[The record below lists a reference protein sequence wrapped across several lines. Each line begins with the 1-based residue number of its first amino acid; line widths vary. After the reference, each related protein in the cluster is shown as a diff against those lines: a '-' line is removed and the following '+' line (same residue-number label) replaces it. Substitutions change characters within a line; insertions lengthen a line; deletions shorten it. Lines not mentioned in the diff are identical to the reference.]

1 MPLLLQKALP
11 ILTLAMSLPL
21 FLSFQLKRP
30 PEFLE
35 GLPFVFLWSWGVLSA
50 ITLPFLMVLES
61 ACCVWLLW
69 HRGEERALVTLHA
82 TAIVI
87 SVLAQI
93 VFVAARS
100 SGA

>member
-35 GLPFVFLWSWGVLSA
+35 GAPFVFLWSWGVLSA
-50 ITLPFLMVLES
+50 ITLPFLMVLE
-61 ACCVWLLW
+61 ATRCVWLLW
-69 HRGEERALVTLHA
+69 HSGVEARVLVPLHA
-82 TAIVI
+82 TAVVV
-87 SVLAQI
+87 SVLAEI
-93 VFVAARS
+93 VFVAARRS
-100 SGA
+100 